1 MTITV
6 IVNGSWKKTPSGV
19 KVDTDMRNAFIKA
32 ITEIGK
38 DENVIL
44 LINDTGQFIL
54 KDFADNYPGR
64 LLNVGIA
71 EQNMVGLAAGLAA
84 SGKTVFVYSIASFLA
99 RAYEQI
105 KIDVCYPNLNVKFV
119 GVGAG
124 LAYGTMGI
132 THHSTEDI
140 AIMRALPN
148 MTIISPC
155 DPIEAEQAT
164 VRVYNHPGPV
174 YLRLGLTDEPNLHY
188 SNYNFTFKG
197 IDVIKDGED
206 IAIISTGRMVKT
218 ALEAAEI
225 LKNSGVS
232 AMVVNI
238 STIKPLPY
246 VVNFLVRE
254 CKVKTILTIE
264 EHNVIGGLGSAIAE
278 DIARS
283 DIKIP
288 FQMMGIYN
296 QFCTEYGSWSYLQE
310 KLCLSA
316 THVVLEALV
325 LRVKHES

>member
-1 MTITV
+1 
-6 IVNGSWKKTPSGV
+6 
-19 KVDTDMRNAFIKA
+19 MRNAFIKA

-44 LINDTGQFIL
+44 LINDTGEYLL
-54 KDFADNYPGR
+54 KDFRQRYPSR
-64 LLNVGIA
+64 LINVGIA

-84 SGKTVFVYSIASFLA
+84 SGKTVFVYSIASFFA
-99 RAYEQI
+99 RCYEQI
-105 KIDVCYPNLNVKFV
+105 KVDVAYHNLNVKFV

-140 AIMRALPN
+140 AIMRVLPN

-155 DPIEAEQAT
+155 DPIETEQAS
-164 VRVYNHPGPV
+164 VAAYNHPGPV
-174 YLRLGLTDEPNLHY
+174 YLRLGLIGEPNLHY

-225 LKNSGVS
+225 LKNSAVS

-238 STIKPLPY
+238 SIIKPLPY
-246 VVNFLVRE
+246 VVNFLVHQ
-254 CKVKTILTIE
+254 CKVKAILTIE

-283 DIKIP
+283 DIEIP
-288 FQMMGIYN
+288 FQMTGIYN
-296 QFCTEYGSWSYLQE
+296 QFCTKYGSWSYLQE

-316 THVVLEALV
+316 THIVLEALAL
-325 LRVKHES
+325 LRIKHES